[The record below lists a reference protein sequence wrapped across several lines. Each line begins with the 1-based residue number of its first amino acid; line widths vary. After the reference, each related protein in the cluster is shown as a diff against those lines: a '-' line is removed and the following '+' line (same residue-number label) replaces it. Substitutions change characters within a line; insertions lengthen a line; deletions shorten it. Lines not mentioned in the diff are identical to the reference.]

1 MHCRFDRLYRKLESY
16 GSGMANHDWDGF
28 GLEGQDFKLLYLS
41 TTGHWLL
48 SSPKEDLTT
57 DEATEVIAKGYNILS
72 SWNNNSFLA
81 R

>member
-1 MHCRFDRLYRKLESY
+1 MHCRFDRRCGKLETY

-41 TTGHWLL
+41 TTGHRFL

-57 DEATEVIAKGYNILS
+57 DEATEVIAKGYHILS
-72 SWNNNSFLA
+72 SRNNNFSLA